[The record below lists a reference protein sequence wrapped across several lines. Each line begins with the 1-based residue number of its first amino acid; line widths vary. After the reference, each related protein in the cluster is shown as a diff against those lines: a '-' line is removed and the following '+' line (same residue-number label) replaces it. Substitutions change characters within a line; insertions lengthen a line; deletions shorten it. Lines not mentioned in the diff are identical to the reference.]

1 MAEEKNNGDSKEK
14 SSKSRLDLQ
23 IIVVGLVVFLMCM
36 GGAYF
41 MIRSL
46 LAPLLPQEEEKKS
59 SSGEVV
65 LVEAGEFTT
74 NIYDINGTR
83 YLKAEVYLQVPDKK
97 VEKELETV
105 MPVVK
110 DEILS
115 ILSSQTVADLDVR
128 NRDNLRKTIKER
140 LNRKLG
146 GEKVT
151 GVYFTSFIVQ

>member
-1 MAEEKNNGDSKEK
+1 
-14 SSKSRLDLQ
+14 
-23 IIVVGLVVFLMCM
+23 MCM